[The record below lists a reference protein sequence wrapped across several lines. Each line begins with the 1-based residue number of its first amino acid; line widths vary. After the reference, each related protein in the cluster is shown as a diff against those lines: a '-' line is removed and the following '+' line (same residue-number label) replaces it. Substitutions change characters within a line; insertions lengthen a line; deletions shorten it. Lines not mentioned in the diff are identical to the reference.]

1 MTKKRVPPSHKASPS
16 DLGWSLG
23 SLSSSSDLSL
33 DPVCLVSDLLAPTG
47 PSGFSPS
54 PIKQPVLALAR
65 DFLCLAS
72 AILPCLLL
80 SIGVPALSGPEL
92 VTVSQPR
99 SWSLK
104 HVCHAGGTSPMG
116 VRIQETFCLSCL
128 SAPGVESVLFQF
140 RCCVGLFICLFPSSG
155 KDTSVQS
162 DPGKHRP
169 RLPQEPWAGPLVSG
183 LAGLMLMLV
192 QAMNVQLTLRQ
203 SGSCTRQPP
212 R

>member
-1 MTKKRVPPSHKASPS
+1 MTKKPIPSSHNTSPS
-16 DLGWSLG
+16 DLGWFLG
-23 SLSSSSDLSL
+23 SLSSSTDLSL

-65 DFLCLAS
+65 AFLCLVS
-72 AILPCLLL
+72 AILPSLLL
-80 SIGVPALSGPEL
+80 SIGVPALRGPEL

-104 HVCHAGGTSPMG
+104 HVCHAGGTSPMA
-116 VRIQETFCLSCL
+116 VRIRETFSPSCP
-128 SAPGVESVLFQF
+128 SAPGVESALLQIC
-140 RCCVGLFICLFPSSG
+140 CCVCLFVSLFPSSG

-169 RLPQEPWAGPLVSG
+169 QLP
-183 LAGLMLMLV
+183 
-192 QAMNVQLTLRQ
+192 
-203 SGSCTRQPP
+203 
-212 R
+212 